1 MSPRMVRKFANCSIP
16 SGTPCAT
23 RAWPRRPFPG
33 TVTLLHR
40 HQVTEEIYHVTHG
53 CGEMTLGEEV
63 FAVAAGNSI
72 LIAPGTAHRVAN
84 TGHEALRIL
93 CCCAPAYS
101 HADTE
106 LL

>member
-1 MSPRMVRKFANCSIP
+1 
-16 SGTPCAT
+16 
-23 RAWPRRPFPG
+23 
-33 TVTLLHR
+33 
-40 HQVTEEIYHVTHG
+40 
-53 CGEMTLGEEV
+53 MTLGDEV
-63 FAVAAGNSI
+63 FAIAAGDSI